1 MLKQENPIYK
11 VKKEDEKLKHKL
23 KICLKSICRK
33 LLKNPEKQIQRQ
45 PLFLRCLNKIKISAA
60 PNI

>member
-11 VKKEDEKLKHKL
+11 GNKDKILKHKL
-23 KICLKSICRK
+23 KICLKSVCRK
-33 LLKNPEKQIQRQ
+33 LLNNPETQIERQ
-45 PLFLRCLNKIKISAA
+45 PLFLRCINTIKISAA

>member
-11 VKKEDEKLKHKL
+11 GNKEDKILKQKL

-33 LLKNPEKQIQRQ
+33 RQNNPKTQIERQ
-45 PLFLRCLNKIKISAA
+45 PLFLRCLNTIKISAA